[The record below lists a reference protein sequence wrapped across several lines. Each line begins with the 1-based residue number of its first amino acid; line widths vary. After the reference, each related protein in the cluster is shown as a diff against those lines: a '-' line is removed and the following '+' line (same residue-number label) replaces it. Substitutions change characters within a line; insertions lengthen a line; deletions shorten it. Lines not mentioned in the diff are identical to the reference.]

1 MKTNPD
7 DRKVVEELVKQAQQG
22 HQPAFAALYER
33 YYDQIYRYVSFKCG
47 SPTEAEDIT
56 GEVFL
61 KMLESIHTFKWKGHP
76 FTSWLYRIAH
86 NQVVDNFRR
95 KGRRQTVPLEDA
107 KERTGVNA
115 SDLERAAAI
124 NMTMKEVLA
133 AMDSLTDLQRE
144 VISLRFGSGLSVAE
158 TAQSVGRKD
167 NAVKALQHAGLKKL
181 RQAMVPVAPA
191 NFPVIEGDA

>member
-33 YYDQIYRYVSFKCG
+33 HYEQIYRYVSFKCG

-86 NQVVDNFRR
+86 NQIVDNFRR
-95 KGRRQTVPLEDA
+95 QGRRQTVPLENA
-107 KERTGVNA
+107 KERIGVNA
-115 SDLERAAAI
+115 SDLERTAEI
-124 NMTMKEVLA
+124 NMSMTEVLT

-144 VISLRFGSGLSVAE
+144 VVPLRFGPGLWGGLGSVWSRSRCPWRGCRWPLSG
-158 TAQSVGRKD
+158 
-167 NAVKALQHAGLKKL
+167 
-181 RQAMVPVAPA
+181 PVA
-191 NFPVIEGDA
+191 GC

>member
-1 MKTNPD
+1 MQTNPD

-22 HQPAFAALYER
+22 HQPAFAGLYER
-33 YYDQIYRYVSFKCG
+33 CYDQIYRFVSFKCG
-47 SPTEAEDIT
+47 SATEAEDIT

-95 KGRRQTVPLEDA
+95 KGRRQTVPLDDA
-107 KERTGVNA
+107 KERTGINA
-115 SDLERAAAI
+115 SDLERAAEI
-124 NMTMKEVLA
+124 NMTMTEVMT

-144 VISLRFGSGLSVAE
+144 VISLRFGSGLSVSE
-158 TAQSVGRKD
+158 TAEAVGRKD
-167 NAVKALQHAGLKKL
+167 NAVKALQHAGIKKL
-181 RQAMVPVAPA
+181 RASMAPEAPA
-191 NFPVIEGDA
+191 ITPVIEGDV